1 MNDIPGKNII
11 PSPDASMQK
20 RMILLGLVILI
31 AGIVIGAAITTII
44 TRRQAADNFSKS
56 EFIHKR
62 TMENLQRRLDLTDKQ
77 IESIKPVY
85 KKHMEALKKIQKKA
99 RPLIQKELKEMHEEI
114 SLQLTEE
121 QKQRWKNQINR
132 LQRRLKRR
140 DYKHRKDKP
149 YGTMRDSKKYK
160 KSGEDRKFRRRRRDY
175 RPSEPNQNIELQPQD
190 PALEPDL

>member
-1 MNDIPGKNII
+1 MNDTPDKNII
-11 PSPDASMQK
+11 PLPNASMQR
-20 RMILLGLVILI
+20 RMILLGLVILL
-31 AGIVIGAAITTII
+31 AGMVIGAAITTII
-44 TRRQAADNFSKS
+44 TRRQAAETFAKS

-62 TMENLQRRLDLTDKQ
+62 TMENLQRRLNLTNKQ
-77 IESIKPVY
+77 VKNIKPVY
-85 KKHMEALKKIQKKA
+85 KKHMEALKKIQQQA

-132 LQRRLKRR
+132 LQRKFYREHRR
-140 DYKHRKDKP
+140 RKNKL
-149 YGTMRDSKKYK
+149 YGTIHDYQRFRNR
-160 KSGEDRKFRRRRRDY
+160 GEDRKFRRRRRDR